1 MTTMNENPT
10 LGLFEATSEG
20 LSAKRNY
27 ASPAVK
33 VVAFQVEQGFAGSPN
48 QSFTVSNIETF
59 GSIDNDNPDR
69 GWTANDYFQTGEQR
83 VFGN

>member
-1 MTTMNENPT
+1 MNEKPT

-33 VVAFQVEQGFAGSPN
+33 VVAFQVEAGFQDSYKIGKLNATAPEERGTQDYNTTSWTVDGS
-48 QSFTVSNIETF
+48 SHF
-59 GSIDNDNPDR
+59 
-69 GWTANDYFQTGEQR
+69 
-83 VFGN
+83 

>member
-1 MTTMNENPT
+1 MNEKTT

-48 QSFTVSNIETF
+48 PNFTVSNVETF
-59 GSIDNDNPDR
+59 GSIDDPDG
-69 GWTANDYFQTGEQR
+69 GWTANDYFQTGEHS
-83 VFGN
+83 VFGNNNN

>member
-1 MTTMNENPT
+1 MTTMNEKST

-33 VVAFQVEQGFAGSPN
+33 VVAFQVEAGFRDSYKIGKLNAAEPEERGTQDYNTTTWRVDGS
-48 QSFTVSNIETF
+48 
-59 GSIDNDNPDR
+59 
-69 GWTANDYFQTGEQR
+69 YF
-83 VFGN
+83 

>member
-1 MTTMNENPT
+1 MNEKTT

-33 VVAFQVEQGFAGSPN
+33 VVAFQVEAGFQDSPYRIGKLNATAPEERGTQDYNTTSWTVDGSD
-48 QSFTVSNIETF
+48 
-59 GSIDNDNPDR
+59 GSH
-69 GWTANDYFQTGEQR
+69 F
-83 VFGN
+83 